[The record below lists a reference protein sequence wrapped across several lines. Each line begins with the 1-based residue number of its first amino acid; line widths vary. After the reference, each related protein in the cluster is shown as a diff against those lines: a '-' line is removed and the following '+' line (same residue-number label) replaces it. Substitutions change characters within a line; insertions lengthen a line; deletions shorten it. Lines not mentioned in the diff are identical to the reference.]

1 MSDLEFV
8 GKMNPQ
14 PFISLRKQEEMR
26 IKEIKERLNIEQLKK
41 NGNLPVETEPDLTY
55 ERDVQEDC

>member
-14 PFISLRKQEEMR
+14 PFISLRKEEEMR
-26 IKEIKERLNIEQLKK
+26 IEEIKKRILKEESKVMFIQEQK
-41 NGNLPVETEPDLTY
+41 PVPELTY
-55 ERDVQEDC
+55 ERDVQEGY

>member
-1 MSDLEFV
+1 MSDLEFI

-14 PFISLRKQEEMR
+14 LFISLRKQEEMR
-26 IKEIKERLNIEQLKK
+26 IKEIKERLNKEKLKK
-41 NGNLPVETEPDLTY
+41 NGKLPVETEPDLTY

>member
-14 PFISLRKQEEMR
+14 PFISLRKEEEMR
-26 IKEIKERLNIEQLKK
+26 IKEIKERLNKEQLKK
-41 NGNLPVETEPDLTY
+41 NGKLPVEQEPDLTY
-55 ERDVQEDC
+55 ERDVQED